1 MKRTVSIASIL
12 LIMVICWVGG
22 ALAYTFA
29 DTTDVQEW
37 RYSGPFGSG
46 VWQDVIGDANT
57 FNTFGADLNSGTF
70 TIYTNWNPNKNG
82 SVNAAVK
89 TADFFIYKGS
99 NTSPDFAIQL
109 DTLSGTGNVYA
120 NPSYKTSKDI
130 FSPTG
135 LVYGGQYDQAS
146 PQLTPTQVT
155 SAATGSTSVVW
166 TLGSGGLNNKV
177 DIDLTGFG
185 LGGPWKFVW
194 GTATCSNDG
203 FSNVVPTPIPGT
215 LVLLGSALMSLVGVG
230 LRKKEIV

>member
-22 ALAYTFA
+22 ALAYTFT

-37 RYSGPFGSG
+37 RNSGPNGSG
-46 VWQDVIGDANT
+46 VWKDVIGDANT
-57 FNTFGADLNSGTF
+57 FNTLGADLNSSTF
-70 TIYTNWNPNKNG
+70 TIYTNWNPGKDG
-82 SVNAAVK
+82 YLGVT
-89 TADFFIYKGS
+89 TADLFIYKGS

-109 DTLSGTGNVYA
+109 DTLSGTGNVYV

-130 FSPTG
+130 FNPTG
-135 LVYGGQYDQAS
+135 LRYGGQYDQAF

-155 SAATGSTSVVW
+155 SGASGSTGVVW
-166 TLGSGGLNNKV
+166 TYGNGGLDNRV
-177 DIDLTGFG
+177 DINLTGLG

-203 FSNVVPTPIPGT
+203 FSSVVPAPIPGT
-215 LVLLGSALMSLVGVG
+215 LVLLGSALISLAGAG
-230 LRKKEIV
+230 LRKKKVV